1 VGTVDLGRKRLS
13 LMLFGPGDALA
24 RPLPRRKT
32 LEVIKQEVLRKVIG
46 LNSLS
51 LGMIKSTIVY

>member
-1 VGTVDLGRKRLS
+1 
-13 LMLFGPGDALA
+13 MLFGPGDALA
-24 RPLPRRKT
+24 RPLPRRRT

-46 LNSLS
+46 LNCLS